1 MRIGLAF
8 DLKTAVEAAPGLPDD
23 GSEEYD
29 SPETI
34 DSLASEL
41 KRLGHEA
48 VLLGGGRTFL
58 QNVLTERVDLVFNI
72 AEGRGCYR
80 AREAQ
85 VPGALEMLGIPYV
98 GSDPLTLALCLD
110 KPLTKQIVSGGGVV
124 TPRYQVIETA
134 DDLLHFRDS
143 DINFPVIV
151 KPAFEGSSKGIH
163 QNSRIDHPDR
173 MYPLVRALLETY
185 RQPALVEEFVP
196 GIEVTVGL
204 VGHHSPQVLGVMQ
217 VEPLHGPDENFMY
230 TLEVKRNWRQMV
242 GYRCPPIIPQEWV
255 QRIEDA
261 ALTAFKVLGC
271 RDMARID
278 FRVDRRGQAYFIEAN
293 PLPGLSPVYGDL
305 PIMGGLTG
313 WDYPRLV
320 CAILDS
326 ALERYGMVHRK
337 YAHRTAV

>member
-8 DLKTAVEAAPGLPDD
+8 DLKTAVAAAPGLPDD

-34 DSLASEL
+34 DSLTAEL
-41 KRLGHEA
+41 ERRGHEA
-48 VLLGGGRTFL
+48 VPLGGGCAFL
-58 QNVLTERVDLVFNI
+58 QNVLSEKVDLVFNI

-80 AREAQ
+80 AREGQ
-85 VPGALEMLGIPYV
+85 VPGVLEMLGIPYV

-110 KPLTKQIVSGGGVV
+110 KPLAKRIALSGGVV
-124 TPRYQVIETA
+124 TPRYQVIESV

-163 QNSRIDHPDR
+163 LDSRVGHLNQ
-173 MYPLVRALLETY
+173 MCSLVKALLETY
-185 RQPALVEEFVP
+185 HQPALVEEFVP

-204 VGHHSPQVLGVMQ
+204 VGHQSPQVVGVME
-217 VEPLHGPDENFMY
+217 VVPLSGPDENFMY

-242 GYRCPPIIPQEWV
+242 GNRCPPNIPQEWV
-255 QRIEDA
+255 QHIEDL
-261 ALTAFKVLGC
+261 ALTAFRVLGC
-271 RDMARID
+271 RDMARMD
-278 FRVDRRGQAYFIEAN
+278 FRVNCQGQAYFIEAN
-293 PLPGLSPVYGDL
+293 PLPGLSPTYGDL

-313 WDYPRLV
+313 WGYSRLV
-320 CAILDS
+320 GAILDS
-326 ALERYGMVHRK
+326 ALQRYGIVHQE

>member
-8 DLKTAVEAAPGLPDD
+8 DLKTAVEAAPGLSDD

-29 SPETI
+29 SQETI

-41 KRLGHEA
+41 ERLGHQT
-48 VLLGGGRTFL
+48 VLLGGGQTFL
-58 QNVLTERVDLVFNI
+58 QEIRANKVDLVFNI

-85 VPGALEMLGIPYV
+85 VPGVLEMLGIPYV

-110 KPLTKQIVSGGGVV
+110 KPLTKQIALSGGVV
-124 TPRYQVIETA
+124 TPRYQVIESI

-143 DINFPVIV
+143 DISFPVIV
-151 KPAFEGSSKGIH
+151 KPAFEGSSKGVH
-163 QNSRIDHPDR
+163 QHSRVDHLDQ
-173 MYPLVRALLETY
+173 MYPPVKALLESY
-185 RQPALVEEFVP
+185 RQPALVEQFVP

-204 VGHHSPQVLGVMQ
+204 VGHHSPQVVGVME
-217 VEPLHGPDENFMY
+217 VVPLSGPDENFMY

-242 GYRCPPIIPQEWV
+242 GYRCPPNIPREWV

-261 ALTAFKVLGC
+261 ALTAFRVLGC
-271 RDMARID
+271 RDMARMD
-278 FRVDRRGQAYFIEAN
+278 FRVDHLGQAYFIEAN

-320 CAILDS
+320 GTILDS
-326 ALERYGMVHRK
+326 ALERYGMVHRE